1 MYYKNPI
8 SRFLFRKNF
17 VSKVKLR
24 LGILNRKVT
33 KNEFPD
39 IADLFKAA
47 QITPKVAIDG
57 GAYIGFVTHQMLINF
72 PEAHVY
78 SFEPN
83 PTVFATLQ
91 KAYKDEKRVTPINAG
106 IGSTTGEMVFQ
117 INKRAVTSS
126 FLPANAYHK
135 MNIASKDIKFE
146 KVKVTTIDD
155 AMAQHGV
162 GHIDILKLDIEG
174 FEIEG
179 FKGIK
184 DIDKRVSVIFAEV
197 NLIPTYEGQPLMD
210 DVIIYMRNH
219 NFNLVNFYGIIENEY
234 HQATVT
240 NLLFISN
247 EFKAKLKSKLGD
259 KFFGY

>member
-24 LGILNRKVT
+24 LGILNRKIN

-47 QITPKVAIDG
+47 GVTPKVAVDG
-57 GAYIGFVTHQMLINF
+57 GAYIGFVTHQMLTNF
-72 PEAHVY
+72 PESHVY

-83 PTVFATLQ
+83 PVVFETLK
-91 KAYKDEKRVTPINAG
+91 KAYQGNPKVTPINAG
-106 IGSTTGEMVFQ
+106 IGSSTGEMLFQ

-126 FLPANAYHK
+126 FLPANEYHK
-135 MNIASKDIKFE
+135 MNIASSNIKIE
-146 KVKVTTIDD
+146 KVKITTIDD
-155 AMAQHGV
+155 ALQPYGV
-162 GHIDILKLDIEG
+162 EHIDVLKLDIEG

-219 NFNLVNFYGIIENEY
+219 NFNLVNFYGIIENQY

-247 EFKAKLKSKLGD
+247 DFKEKLKAKVGD
-259 KFFGY
+259 KYFGY